1 MKECKKNR
9 RQTGQGFSLV
19 EIIVVVVILAITSL
33 LAIPVFGTAADMQV
47 RSAADKI
54 AADLDYAKGLA
65 VTRQKTYTVVFSP
78 SQEKYQVQDSS
89 GVVLTHPLRNGSF
102 IEDFT
107 KDRRMKKVDIV
118 STTFSGDA
126 VTFDY
131 LGTPYAGTDTSSPLN
146 AAGRITLQADSF
158 VLYVEI
164 EPVTGYVSITKP

>member
-1 MKECKKNR
+1 MKKRKRDR
-9 RQTGQGFSLV
+9 RQTLSGFTLV
-19 EIIVVVVILAITSL
+19 EIIVVVVILAIVSL
-33 LAIPVFGTAADMQV
+33 AAIPVLGTAADMQV

-78 SQEKYQVQDSS
+78 SQEKYQVQDDT
-89 GVVLTHPLRNGSF
+89 GAVLNHPLRNGPF
-102 IEDFT
+102 VEEFT
-107 KDRRMKKVDIV
+107 KDRRMKKVDLV
-118 STTFSGDA
+118 STTLSGDA

-146 AAGRITLQADSF
+146 AAGRVTLQADSF
-158 VLYVEI
+158 VLYIDI